1 MTERT
6 AGEARLP
13 LDPLFLGLYAWLST
27 VAVPALSAD
36 APAVSPWLATLAL
49 LALFLAWGVAAKWA
63 LAADLLVALGFV
75 GSSFAT
81 WVALGHARL
90 TANLAELRTVVG
102 AIGWGLFV
110 VAWARARQTLRLRA
124 AEAETPNTHWRSLGP
139 AGNLQLIVA
148 LVLVVGV
155 FLKVGL
161 QSGSGRGVLVTT
173 LALGWSIWTL
183 DTSGLL
189 ATRLEHQSKGLGFG
203 LFAEP
208 RIILALGLAGVGY
221 FTGRFVAT

>member
-1 MTERT
+1 M
-6 AGEARLP
+6 ARLP

-27 VAVPALSAD
+27 VAVPALSTD
-36 APAVSPWLATLAL
+36 APAVSPWLAALAL
-49 LALFLAWGVAAKWA
+49 LALFLGWGVAGKWE

-81 WVALGHARL
+81 WVALGHSRL

-124 AEAETPNTHWRSLGP
+124 AEAETFNTNWRSLGP
-139 AGNLQLIVA
+139 AGNLQLIIA
-148 LVLVVGV
+148 LALVVGV
-155 FLKVGL
+155 FLKLGL
-161 QSGSGRGVLVTT
+161 PSGTGRGVLVTT

-189 ATRLEHQSKGLGFG
+189 ATRLEHQSEGLGFG

-208 RIILALGLAGVGY
+208 RILVALGLAGVGY
-221 FTGRFVAT
+221 FTGRFVAS